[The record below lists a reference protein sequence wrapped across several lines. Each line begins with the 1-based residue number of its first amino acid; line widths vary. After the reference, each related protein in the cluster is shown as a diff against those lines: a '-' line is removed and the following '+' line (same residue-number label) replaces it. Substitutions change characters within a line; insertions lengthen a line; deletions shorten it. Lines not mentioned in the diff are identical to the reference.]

1 LSIPYDDKYA
11 PVMMLFSKRDV
22 ANLLNEEVEELSVR
36 ESTRQKQKIQQV
48 QHKSEKRKATTEGR
62 LVQVS

>member
-1 LSIPYDDKYA
+1 
-11 PVMMLFSKRDV
+11 MMLFSKRDV
-22 ANLLNEEVEELSVR
+22 ANLLNEEVEELSIR